1 MLLQYREFYR
11 IKNSQETGKISK
23 ESLYRVFISYINILK
38 NKSIYNRLNKNEFDL
53 TGDFNFNEFVSFFW
67 FINNFSQVKLKLK
80 EKACTTKDLIEIA
93 NNIVNT
99 LPDKSKRVKLNEKH
113 IQVIFEILDQDSKI
127 FYYN

>member
-1 MLLQYREFYR
+1 LLLQYREFYR